1 MPRKALKL
9 SRKVDECKPLMV
21 GLASNVANEA
31 LGNIRTVRAVSTED
45 VEFQRYNDHAEAALR
60 AGVKDA
66 WGGALTVALT
76 SLLELGTSAGAYT
89 RPLFGSK

>member
-1 MPRKALKL
+1 MPPDTSHTPPMPRKALKL

-31 LGNIRTVRAVSTED
+31 LGNIRTVRAVSTEE

-66 WGGALTVALT
+66 WGKDLHSST
-76 SLLELGTSAGAYT
+76 
-89 RPLFGSK
+89 F